1 MKMVNFSFFFFFYMP
16 PVFWDVCYKNS
27 RFPVVIGI
35 FILPHLIL
43 LQLLIKISIASKIS
57 ISPCSIRM
65 REITDQSNS
74 EYGHFTR
81 SV

>member
-1 MKMVNFSFFFFFYMP
+1 MKMVNFSFFFFTCHLYFEM
-16 PVFWDVCYKNS
+16 CSYKNS